1 MCPNSMMFLFRT
13 QGDTCVKLTL
23 ALVASQ
29 EKLHTRFR
37 FSVFCHDDDGNDD
50 DYDDDDDNEKP
61 HILS

>member
-1 MCPNSMMFLFRT
+1 MRW
-13 QGDTCVKLTL
+13 TL
-23 ALVASQ
+23 ALVESQ

-50 DYDDDDDNEKP
+50 DYDDDGDNEKP